1 VSCLVSLIVPVYNG
15 EAFIAEAID
24 SVLAQTYPHWELI
37 VVDDGSTDGTS
48 AVLSRFADGRIRC
61 IHQANQGLAA
71 ARNAGICLARGE
83 FLAFLDA
90 DDLWDPQFLQ
100 TCVGYLAEQREVA
113 GVCTASRM
121 VDPQGRVLP
130 QWGDAWWS
138 GPALHA
144 RLLEGGFFPPNAV
157 LVRAAAVRAVG
168 LFDTGLQG
176 RGTEDWDLWLRIT
189 ERYSMHGLAEPLAY
203 YRVYPGSMATQTA
216 GMHANR
222 MSVLTKYF
230 GPPEGDATAWPE
242 EKRRVYGFA
251 YRTTALGYMQ
261 QGEPDEGW
269 KYLAQAVETWPWLL
283 QRLDTF
289 YELACGDQPRGFRG
303 RADMLD
309 IEANGGEM
317 LRRLET
323 LLAGSSP
330 GLRAL
335 RPAAVG
341 NAYLAL
347 AMLSDQAGDWSAAR
361 RYLLKAAHCNPSLLR
376 DRRVLRRLAKLTAG
390 RNLAEFARRALGR
403 NERGVRSLPRT
414 PEA

>member
-15 EAFIAEAID
+15 EAFIAQAID

-71 ARNAGICLARGE
+71 TRNAGIALARGQ
-83 FLAFLDA
+83 FLTFLDA
-90 DDLWDPQFLQ
+90 DDTWEPAFLERCLAVLTADESLAAVYTYSRHIDPK
-100 TCVGYLAEQREVA
+100 GN
-113 GVCTASRM
+113 
-121 VDPQGRVLP
+121 VLP
-130 QWGDAWWS
+130 Q
-138 GPALHA
+138 PADECVPCDQLRD
-144 RLLEGGFFPPNAV
+144 RLLEGGFFAVAAV
-157 LVRAAAVRAVG
+157 LARAAVVRQVG
-168 LFDTGLQG
+168 MFDTGLEG
-176 RGTEDWDLWLRIT
+176 RGTEDWDLWLRIS
-189 ERYSMHGLAEPLAY
+189 ERFPMGCIPELLAN

-222 MSVLTKYF
+222 MSVLAKRF
-230 GPPEGDATAWPE
+230 GPPEGDAAAWPE

-289 YELACGDQPRGFRG
+289 YELTCGDQPRGFRG

-330 GLRAL
+330 GVRAL